1 VNALLASKQLLRLGF
16 RVTVVAN
23 GQEAVNTLG
32 KERFDLVLMD
42 CQMPVMH
49 GLEATRL
56 IRQLASDA
64 ARVPIVAMTANAQ
77 SADREECLAAGMDDY
92 LSKPASLADLRGVL
106 ERWLPSRA

>member
-1 VNALLASKQLLRLGF
+1 
-16 RVTVVAN
+16 
-23 GQEAVNTLG
+23 
-32 KERFDLVLMD
+32 MD

-77 SADREECLAAGMDDY
+77 HGDRQECLAAGMDDY
-92 LSKPASLADLRGVL
+92 IAKPASLTDLRSVI
-106 ERWLPSRA
+106 ERWLPSRV